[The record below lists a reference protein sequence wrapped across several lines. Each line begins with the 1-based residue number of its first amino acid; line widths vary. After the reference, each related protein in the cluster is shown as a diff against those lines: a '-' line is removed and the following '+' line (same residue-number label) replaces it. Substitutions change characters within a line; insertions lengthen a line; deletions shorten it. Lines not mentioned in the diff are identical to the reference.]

1 MKAVSIGTLRHRVV
15 LEAPAGPSDGAGGT
29 SQGWSTVA
37 TLWAAIEPL
46 SGTETLEADRV
57 SGRITHRLVL
67 RYRLGVVPGM
77 RLRLATR
84 IFEIRSV
91 LDVGE
96 GRRFLECSAEER
108 DQ

>member
-1 MKAVSIGTLRHRVV
+1 MKAPSIGALRHRVV
-15 LEAPAGPSDGAGGT
+15 LEAPAGSSDGAGGT
-29 SQGWSTVA
+29 SQSWSAVA

-46 SGTETLEADRV
+46 SGSESFEADRV

-77 RLRLATR
+77 RLRLDTR
-84 IFEIRSV
+84 IFEIRAV
-91 LDVGE
+91 LDIGE
-96 GRRFLECSAEER
+96 GRRLLECSAEER